1 MLVKHVRRLLRIL
14 HKIAIGGERVYGIA
28 NGFCAAAAAA
38 VPGAVGES
46 LSVEHTQ
53 Q

>member
-14 HKIAIGGERVYGIA
+14 HKIAIGGERVYGNA
-28 NGFCAAAAAA
+28 NGSCSASASK
-38 VPGAVGES
+38 VLGAVGES

>member
-28 NGFCAAAAAA
+28 NGSCAAA
-38 VPGAVGES
+38 GAVGES